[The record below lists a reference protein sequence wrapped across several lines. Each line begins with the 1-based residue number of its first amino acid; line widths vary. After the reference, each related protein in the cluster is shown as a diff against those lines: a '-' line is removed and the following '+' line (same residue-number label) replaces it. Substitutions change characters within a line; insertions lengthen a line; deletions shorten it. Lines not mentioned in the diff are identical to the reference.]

1 MPAPHGRFPNVQ
13 ESQGGGFALAGILEP
28 RWVVEGG
35 LAAAVYIAVYQLIG
49 LVQCFLVIGL
59 ARIVFTLAYIRT
71 KNILVCFGAHL
82 LTDWGIFTASLVLT

>member
-1 MPAPHGRFPNVQ
+1 MAGSRWQAFWNR
-13 ESQGGGFALAGILEP
+13 GGWWKA
-28 RWVVEGG
+28 V

-82 LTDWGIFTASLVLT
+82 LTDWGIFTASLVFT